1 MSASPEPFGITAI
14 RVEEGSSAMRRNSRK
29 GSAFRAWVRGDPGGV
44 VMGGGGEHTGEP
56 PGRLE
61 VLVLM
66 EIKGQAEPLSTATPV
81 P

>member
-1 MSASPEPFGITAI
+1 MSLWSPGW
-14 RVEEGSSAMRRNSRK
+14 GSD
-29 GSAFRAWVRGDPGGV
+29 GE
-44 VMGGGGEHTGEP
+44 GEHTGEP

-66 EIKGQAEPLSTATPV
+66 EIKGQVEPLSMATPI

>member
-29 GSAFRAWVRGDPGGV
+29 GWAFGAWVRGDPEGV
-44 VMGGGGEHTGEP
+44 VMEGEHTGEP

-66 EIKGQAEPLSTATPV
+66 EIKGQAEPLSTATPI